1 MTAAAEKR
9 QDQPRLNAYMPAKI
23 IVPGQV
29 SPAECIVRQI
39 SPAGA
44 QLQVDSSWILP
55 RTFWLRIVGDP
66 GMYHCTVR
74 WREGRIIGV
83 QFGTDDRNTWWAH
96 SHNLVKQLP
105 NRDRTTSQRE
115 GFR

>member
-1 MTAAAEKR
+1 MAATAEKR
-9 QDQPRLNAYMPAKI
+9 QDQPRLAAYMPAKV

-55 RTFWLRIVGDP
+55 RTFWLKIIGDT
-66 GMYHCTVR
+66 GMYHCNVI
-74 WREGRIIGV
+74 WRDGWQLGV
-83 QFGTDDRNTWWAH
+83 EFRDDDRSSWWTQ
-96 SHNLVKQLP
+96 SHGMVKQLP
-105 NRDRTTSQRE
+105 NRNRI
-115 GFR
+115 